1 MVSKGHF
8 CCEIGHCVT
17 KLVSFAVKSTGCDSN
32 RLFLWRNRPFL
43 FLFWNRQV
51 WLWNWSILMWNWSFF
66 SWILT
71 QKFSKSTVLGKMSFF
86 CWKSIVTN
94 WITFN
99 DISKLTGND
108 PKLSN
113 CYVEYEKCI
122 SKSCKLMIFG
132 RAGFFLIFLIR
143 FWRFLKNKNCL
154 CWIKNI
160 RVYVNLK
167 CFSI

>member
-1 MVSKGHF
+1 MWNW
-8 CCEIGHCVT
+8 
-17 KLVSFAVKSTGCDSN
+17 SFLFWN
-32 RLFLWRNRPFL
+32 RPFLMWNRPFL
-43 FLFWNRQV
+43 FWNRPFL
-51 WLWNWSILMWNWSFF
+51 LWNWLFVVKLTWNFPKGFILRQKSSF
-66 SWILT
+66 L
-71 QKFSKSTVLGKMSFF
+71 

-94 WITFN
+94 WLTFN
-99 DISKLTGND
+99 VIPKLTGND
-108 PKLSN
+108 RKLSN
-113 CYVEYEKCI
+113 CYVEYEKYP
-122 SKSCKLMIFG
+122 SKNCKLMIFG

>member
-1 MVSKGHF
+1 MAKSAISILKLSIFVLKSTTLTVKLINF
-8 CCEIGHCVT
+8 DV
-17 KLVSFAVKSTGCDSN
+17 KLV
-32 RLFLWRNRPFL
+32 
-43 FLFWNRQV
+43 
-51 WLWNWSILMWNWSFF
+51 IF
-66 SWILT
+66 SWKLT
-71 QKFSKSTVLGKMSFF
+71 RKFSKSTVLGKMSFF